1 MHQPAVDAVDAIGSG
16 THLIDLHVPDA
27 GRQHRQ
33 LGDEQLVMVFFHY
46 IDTII
51 LCPGLVAGELEFRQ
65 LFQEP
70 AVAGTGLR
78 IIGGDDLQLT
88 GGRVVAGI
96 FGAGHDVGDEGLEFQ
111 QVLIDDRMQ
120 HLGAQIDVAEVDQSL
135 RTADLTEDL
144 LGEETFMMETVGGGL
159 PDQG

>member
-1 MHQPAVDAVDAIGSG
+1 MHQPAVDAVDAIGSR

-33 LGDEQLVMVFFHY
+33 LGDEQLMMVFFHY

-51 LCPGLVAGELEFRQ
+51 LCPGLVAGELELGQ
-65 LFQEP
+65 LLQEP
-70 AVAGTGLR
+70 AVAGTGLW
-78 IIGGDDLQLT
+78 IIGGDDFQLT

-111 QVLIDDRMQ
+111 QVLVDDRMQ

-144 LGEETFMMETVGGGL
+144 LGEETFMVETVGGGL